1 VLKII
6 SIELIFEDENGNLK
20 DEKGNCSS
28 KRSLEQ
34 IIRCQ
39 DQQFID
45 FLRQCLKLVF
55 SLLRK

>member
-1 VLKII
+1 MLKII